1 MTGAGIRGVA
11 RSGDNLK
18 SERKFFYA
26 NETEKEIGKE
36 YHASR
41 LCGAGTDAGG
51 GHGSV
56 PAGGAAGGEAAV
68 SGSDI
73 AGNTN
78 AVTPSADTAEPK
90 QTLDDGSTVHT
101 FTKDGFTASFD
112 TATGELTIT
121 GSGTLTKEFI
131 QSTRNMGALYDYY
144 GSTNQPNVKKIVI
157 DGEISEIG
165 EHAFEYFGGSTD
177 GETTVEVKGKVTK
190 VNDYAFAWTAHFD
203 HVFFDSSE
211 ETEIGNHVFWQATAI
226 RTVTFK
232 KNVKK
237 IGTDVFERCYDLQ
250 DIYFESPSLESC
262 GTMIN
267 NASSTPDV
275 HLPCEHFK
283 VGDTVVTSEN
293 NSTLF
298 GHSTLVIP
306 DTWEWITDS
315 APTCE
320 DAGLKHEECS
330 GCHLTRNYA
339 PINPLGHDW
348 SEWTVTTH
356 ANCTREGAESRVCS
370 RDDSHVETRPIA
382 IAPDAHDWGE
392 WEGDPVQVK
401 TCKNDASHKQHR
413 LNPDIRFAATD
424 GNHSQYTLG
433 SKNTLPMTI
442 DRIDKEDE
450 MVYYYFR
457 KGGEV
462 KVSGAKNYSRT
473 LTADDFEAVSGS
485 LKITLK
491 ADYLEGLAPGAYLL
505 TASLK
510 VAEEYDPIVS
520 EPVLFTVVKP
530 SSAPSS
536 PATGESGN
544 MTTLCV
550 ALMLLAAY
558 GAVYAVK
565 RRKLANSD

>member
-1 MTGAGIRGVA
+1 MIKY
-11 RSGDNLK
+11 GD
-18 SERKFFYA
+18 R
-26 NETEKEIGKE
+26 
-36 YHASR
+36 R
-41 LCGAGTDAGG
+41 V
-51 GHGSV
+51 SV
-56 PAGGAAGGEAAV
+56 
-68 SGSDI
+68 
-73 AGNTN
+73 
-78 AVTPSADTAEPK
+78 
-90 QTLDDGSTVHT
+90 
-101 FTKDGFTASFD
+101 
-112 TATGELTIT
+112 
-121 GSGTLTKEFI
+121 
-131 QSTRNMGALYDYY
+131 
-144 GSTNQPNVKKIVI
+144 
-157 DGEISEIG
+157 
-165 EHAFEYFGGSTD
+165 
-177 GETTVEVKGKVTK
+177 
-190 VNDYAFAWTAHFD
+190 
-203 HVFFDSSE
+203 HV
-211 ETEIGNHVFWQATAI
+211 
-226 RTVTFK
+226 
-232 KNVKK
+232 
-237 IGTDVFERCYDLQ
+237 
-250 DIYFESPSLESC
+250 
-262 GTMIN
+262 
-267 NASSTPDV
+267 
-275 HLPCEHFK
+275 PCEHFN
-283 VGDTVVTSEN
+283 VNGTVVTSDNKSNYINEA
-293 NSTLF
+293 S
-298 GHSTLVIP
+298 LVIP
-306 DTWEWITDS
+306 DDTWEWVTDT

-320 DAGLKHEECS
+320 NAGLKHEECS

-348 SEWTVTTH
+348 GEWTVTTH
-356 ANCTREGAESRVCS
+356 ANCAREGAESRVCS

-401 TCKNDASHKQHR
+401 ACKNDASHKQHR